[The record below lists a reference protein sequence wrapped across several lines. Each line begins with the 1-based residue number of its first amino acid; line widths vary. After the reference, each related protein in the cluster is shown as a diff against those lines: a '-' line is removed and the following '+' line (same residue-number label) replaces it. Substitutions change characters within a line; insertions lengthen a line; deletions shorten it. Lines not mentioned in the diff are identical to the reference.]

1 MMAAQRGWRAGLVLA
16 AALVLVACAAD
27 KPKPAALT
35 DVKPAIAGRQVWS
48 AQIGAV
54 GFPMQVTARNGL
66 FVAAADDG
74 AVVAWDAASG
84 REAWRGQVAAKLSA
98 GVGSDGRHAAVVTRN
113 QDLVVLDGGSE
124 RWRARLDAAVVTPP
138 LVAGERVFVMGVDRV
153 VQAFDVLDGR
163 RLWSLKRPGDPLQ
176 LAQPGLLSAWKD
188 TLLVGQGARLLG
200 VDPTRGTV
208 RWEQSVSTP
217 RGTNEVERL
226 ADLVG
231 PPARL
236 GDTVCVRA
244 FQNAVG
250 CVDLQ
255 RPALQWSQ
263 LGGGQNAV
271 GGDADL
277 VVGADASDRIVARH
291 RRDGGLAWTSELLL
305 NRQLSAPAVAGPA
318 VVVGDLEGQV
328 HFLSKADGQP
338 LLRLPTDGARV
349 VSQPVLSGT
358 TLLVVT
364 AKGGVYAFR
373 PE

>member
-291 RRDGGLAWTSELLL
+291 RRDGGLA
-305 NRQLSAPAVAGPA
+305 
-318 VVVGDLEGQV
+318 
-328 HFLSKADGQP
+328 
-338 LLRLPTDGARV
+338 
-349 VSQPVLSGT
+349 
-358 TLLVVT
+358 
-364 AKGGVYAFR
+364 
-373 PE
+373 